1 MQSKLEQGFQHST
14 HFAACSS
21 LLPPKSPP
29 PRGIMPNNL
38 EAINPREKD
47 VDDAIDRLLNIN
59 QILEITNFM
68 VLLISRI
75 NTRG

>member
-1 MQSKLEQGFQHST
+1 
-14 HFAACSS
+14 
-21 LLPPKSPP
+21 LPPKSPP

>member
-1 MQSKLEQGFQHST
+1 
-14 HFAACSS
+14 
-21 LLPPKSPP
+21 
-29 PRGIMPNNL
+29 MPNNL